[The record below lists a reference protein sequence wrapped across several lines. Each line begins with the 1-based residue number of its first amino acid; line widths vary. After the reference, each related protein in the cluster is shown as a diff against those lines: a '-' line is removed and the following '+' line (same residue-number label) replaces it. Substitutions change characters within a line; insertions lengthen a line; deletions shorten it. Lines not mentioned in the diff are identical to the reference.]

1 MEMQNLTVG
10 VIGTGRI
17 GKAVI
22 HNLSGFGC
30 RIIAHDPFP
39 SEEMKQMGVEYV
51 SLESLYAQSDVITLH
66 TFLND
71 STYHMIN
78 TEAIQQMKPG
88 VVIINCARGALIDTR
103 ALIDGIES
111 GRVGS
116 VGVDCFE
123 GEDDVIRVDHQLQQP
138 RHQPRLHHPEILPEH
153 YRYPACCVL
162 HRSGGVRYGSVL
174 ARKPASV

>member
-1 MEMQNLTVG
+1 
-10 VIGTGRI
+10 
-17 GKAVI
+17 
-22 HNLSGFGC
+22 
-30 RIIAHDPFP
+30 
-39 SEEMKQMGVEYV
+39 MGVEYV

-123 GEDDVIRVDHQLQQP
+123 GEVT
-138 RHQPRLHHPEILPEH
+138 
-153 YRYPACCVL
+153 
-162 HRSGGVRYGSVL
+162 
-174 ARKPASV
+174 